1 MNGNIWVLASAD
13 SVAIAT
19 TLILAALGA
28 LFTERAGVLNLG
40 IEGILLT
47 SAISSFLA
55 ADSSRSIW
63 LGLIVG
69 SLVGALLAGIHAVLS
84 VVLRANQIV
93 AGLALVIF
101 GTGLA
106 NFLGKPAEG
115 KTVTTIIKPLS
126 FGPLSDIPLIGPI
139 VFRQDPITYASIV
152 IAIVSSLYLFRS
164 RPGLELRA
172 TGDDPATVDAQGLS
186 VASIRIRYTLF
197 GGLLVGLGG
206 SWLML
211 AQSAAWHQAATTN
224 GVGWIALALVVFA
237 GWRPMRLIF
246 GAILFGFTLQ
256 LPFTLQAEQ
265 ITFIPSALMQMLPY
279 LATLIALIALSRPST
294 RNKLGAP
301 KSLGIPFVRDER

>member
-55 ADSSRSIW
+55 ADSSGSIW

-115 KTVTTIIKPLS
+115 KTVTTLIKPLS

-139 VFRQDPITYASIV
+139 VFQQDPITYASIV
-152 IAIVSSLYLFRS
+152 IAVLASLYLFRS

-237 GWRPMRLIF
+237 GWRPIRLIF

>member
-40 IEGILLT
+40 IEGILLS
-47 SAISSFLA
+47 SAISSFLV
-55 ADSSRSIW
+55 ADSSGNIW

-115 KTVTTIIKPLS
+115 KTVTTLIKPLS
-126 FGPLSDIPLIGPI
+126 FGPLSDIPVVGPI

-152 IAIVSSLYLFRS
+152 IAVFASLYLFRS

-224 GVGWIALALVVFA
+224 GIGWIALALVVFA
-237 GWRPMRLIF
+237 GWRPIRLIF

>member
-1 MNGNIWVLASAD
+1 MNENIWVLASAD

-28 LFTERAGVLNLG
+28 LFTERSGVLNLG

-47 SAISSFLA
+47 AAISSFLA
-55 ADSSRSIW
+55 ADTSGSIW
-63 LGLIVG
+63 LGLLIG
-69 SLVGALLAGIHAVLS
+69 SLAGALLAGIHALLT

-106 NFLGKPAEG
+106 NFLGKPVEG
-115 KTVTTIIKPLS
+115 KTVTTIIHPLS
-126 FGPLSDIPLIGPI
+126 FGALTDIPFVGPI
-139 VFRQDPITYASIV
+139 LFGQDIITYASIA
-152 IAIVSSLYLFRS
+152 IAILSSLYLFRS

-211 AQSAAWHQAATTN
+211 AQSAAWHQASTTN
-224 GVGWIALALVVFA
+224 GIGWIALALVVFA
-237 GWRPMRLIF
+237 GWRPLRLIF
-246 GAILFGFTLQ
+246 GAVLFGFTLQ

-265 ITFIPSALMQMLPY
+265 ITFVPSALMQMLPY
-279 LATLIALIALSRPST
+279 LATLVALIALSRPST

-301 KSLGIPFVRDER
+301 KALGTPFVRDER

>member
-55 ADSSRSIW
+55 ADSSGSIW

-152 IAIVSSLYLFRS
+152 IAVLASLYLFRS

-197 GGLLVGLGG
+197 GGLLVGFGG

>member
-1 MNGNIWVLASAD
+1 MNNNIWVLASAE

-55 ADSSRSIW
+55 ANSSGSIW
-63 LGLIVG
+63 LGLVVG
-69 SLVGALLAGIHAVLS
+69 SIAGALLAGIHAVLS

-93 AGLALVIF
+93 SGLALVIF

-115 KTVTTIIKPLS
+115 KTVTTIIKSVS
-126 FGPLSDIPLIGPI
+126 FGPLSNIPIVGPI
-139 VFRQDPITYASIV
+139 VFRQDPVTYASIV
-152 IAIVSSLYLFRS
+152 IAILSSLYLFRS

-224 GVGWIALALVVFA
+224 GIGWIALALVVFS
-237 GWRPMRLIF
+237 GWRPIRLIF

>member
-55 ADSSRSIW
+55 ADSSGSIW
-63 LGLIVG
+63 LGLFVG

-115 KTVTTIIKPLS
+115 KTVTTLIKPLS
-126 FGPLSDIPLIGPI
+126 FGPLSDIPLVGPI
-139 VFRQDPITYASIV
+139 VFQQDPITYASIV

>member
-40 IEGILLT
+40 IEGILLS
-47 SAISSFLA
+47 SAISSFLV
-55 ADSSRSIW
+55 ADSSGNIW

-115 KTVTTIIKPLS
+115 KTVTTLIKPLS
-126 FGPLSDIPLIGPI
+126 FGPLSDIPVVGPVI
-139 VFRQDPITYASIV
+139 FRQDPITYASIV
-152 IAIVSSLYLFRS
+152 IAVLASLYLFRS

-186 VASIRIRYTLF
+186 VVSIRIRYTLF

-224 GVGWIALALVVFA
+224 GIGWIALALVVFA
-237 GWRPMRLIF
+237 GWRPIRLIF

>member
-1 MNGNIWVLASAD
+1 MNNNIWVLASAE

-55 ADSSRSIW
+55 ANSSGSIW
-63 LGLIVG
+63 LGLVVG
-69 SLVGALLAGIHAVLS
+69 SLAGALLAGIHAVLS

-93 AGLALVIF
+93 SGLALVIF

-115 KTVTTIIKPLS
+115 KTVTTIIKSVS
-126 FGPLSDIPLIGPI
+126 FGPLSNIPIVGPI
-139 VFRQDPITYASIV
+139 VFRQDPVTYASIV
-152 IAIVSSLYLFRS
+152 IAILSSLYLFRS

-224 GVGWIALALVVFA
+224 GIGWIALALVVFS
-237 GWRPMRLIF
+237 GWRPIRLIF

>member
-55 ADSSRSIW
+55 ADSSGSIW

-126 FGPLSDIPLIGPI
+126 FGPLSDLPLIGPI

>member
-55 ADSSRSIW
+55 ADSSGSIW

-115 KTVTTIIKPLS
+115 KTVTTLIKPLS
-126 FGPLSDIPLIGPI
+126 FGPLSDIPLIGPV
-139 VFRQDPITYASIV
+139 VFRQDIITYAAIV
-152 IAIVSSLYLFRS
+152 IAILSSLYLFRS

-237 GWRPMRLIF
+237 GWRPMRLVF

>member
-47 SAISSFLA
+47 SAISSFLV
-55 ADSSRSIW
+55 ADSSGSIW

-115 KTVTTIIKPLS
+115 KTVTTLIKPLS

-139 VFRQDPITYASIV
+139 VFQQDPITYASIV
-152 IAIVSSLYLFRS
+152 IAVLASLYLFRS

-237 GWRPMRLIF
+237 GWRPIRLIF

>member
-47 SAISSFLA
+47 SAISSFLV
-55 ADSSRSIW
+55 ADSSGSIW

-115 KTVTTIIKPLS
+115 KTVTTLIKPLS
-126 FGPLSDIPLIGPI
+126 FGPLSDIPVVGPVI
-139 VFRQDPITYASIV
+139 FRQDPITYASIV
-152 IAIVSSLYLFRS
+152 IAVVASLYLFRS

>member
-1 MNGNIWVLASAD
+1 MNGNIWVLASAY

-55 ADSSRSIW
+55 ADSSGSIW

-115 KTVTTIIKPLS
+115 KTVTTIIKPIS
-126 FGPLSDIPLIGPI
+126 FGPLSDIPLIGPV
-139 VFRQDPITYASIV
+139 VFQQDPITYASIV
-152 IAIVSSLYLFRS
+152 IAILASLYLFRS

-186 VASIRIRYTLF
+186 VASIRLRYTLF
-197 GGLLVGLGG
+197 GWLLVGSRWLVAHACPKRGMASGSNNKRCWLDCTCTGCVCRMAPDTSDLRRNLVRLHFATAVHIAGRTNHVHSICTDANASVLGNVDCTDRIK
-206 SWLML
+206 
-211 AQSAAWHQAATTN
+211 SAKYTQQARSSQVIGNPVCA
-224 GVGWIALALVVFA
+224 
-237 GWRPMRLIF
+237 
-246 GAILFGFTLQ
+246 
-256 LPFTLQAEQ
+256 
-265 ITFIPSALMQMLPY
+265 
-279 LATLIALIALSRPST
+279 
-294 RNKLGAP
+294 
-301 KSLGIPFVRDER
+301 

>member
-40 IEGILLT
+40 IEGILLS
-47 SAISSFLA
+47 SAISSFLV
-55 ADSSRSIW
+55 ADSSGNIW

-69 SLVGALLAGIHAVLS
+69 SLVGVLLAGIHAVLS

-115 KTVTTIIKPLS
+115 KTVTTLIKPLS
-126 FGPLSDIPLIGPI
+126 FGPLSDIPVVGPI

-152 IAIVSSLYLFRS
+152 IAVVASLYLFRS

-224 GVGWIALALVVFA
+224 GIGWIALALVVFA
-237 GWRPMRLIF
+237 GWRPIRLIF

>member
-1 MNGNIWVLASAD
+1 
-13 SVAIAT
+13 VAIAT

-40 IEGILLT
+40 IEGILLS
-47 SAISSFLA
+47 SAISSFLV
-55 ADSSRSIW
+55 ADSSGNIW

-69 SLVGALLAGIHAVLS
+69 SLVGVLLAGIHAVLS

-115 KTVTTIIKPLS
+115 KTVTTLIKPLS
-126 FGPLSDIPLIGPI
+126 FGPLSDIPVVGPVI
-139 VFRQDPITYASIV
+139 FRQDPITYASIV
-152 IAIVSSLYLFRS
+152 IAVLASLYLFRS

-224 GVGWIALALVVFA
+224 GIGWIALALVVFA
-237 GWRPMRLIF
+237 GWRPIRLIF

>member
-1 MNGNIWVLASAD
+1 MNGNIWVLTSAD

-55 ADSSRSIW
+55 ADSSGSIW

>member
-55 ADSSRSIW
+55 ADSSGSIW

-115 KTVTTIIKPLS
+115 KTVTTLIKPLS

>member
-1 MNGNIWVLASAD
+1 MNGNIWILASAD

-55 ADSSRSIW
+55 ADSSGSIW

-126 FGPLSDIPLIGPI
+126 FGPLSDIPLVGPI
-139 VFRQDPITYASIV
+139 VFQQDPITYASIV

-224 GVGWIALALVVFA
+224 GIGWIALALVVFA

>member
-55 ADSSRSIW
+55 ADSSGSIW

>member
-47 SAISSFLA
+47 SAISSFLV
-55 ADSSRSIW
+55 ADSSGSIW

-115 KTVTTIIKPLS
+115 KTITTIIKPLS
-126 FGPLSDIPLIGPI
+126 FGPLSDIPLVGPI
-139 VFRQDPITYASIV
+139 VFQQDPITYASIV
-152 IAIVSSLYLFRS
+152 IAILASLYLFRS

-237 GWRPMRLIF
+237 GWRPIRLIF

>member
-47 SAISSFLA
+47 SAISSFLV
-55 ADSSRSIW
+55 ADSSGSIW

-126 FGPLSDIPLIGPI
+126 FGPLSDIPFVGPI

-152 IAIVSSLYLFRS
+152 IAVLASLYLFRS

-237 GWRPMRLIF
+237 GWRPIRLIF

>member
-1 MNGNIWVLASAD
+1 MNGNIWVLSSAD

-28 LFTERAGVLNLG
+28 LFTERSGVLNLG

-55 ADSSRSIW
+55 ADSSGSIW

-126 FGPLSDIPLIGPI
+126 FGPLSDIPLVGPI

-152 IAIVSSLYLFRS
+152 IAILASMYLFRS

-224 GVGWIALALVVFA
+224 GIGWIALALVVFA

>member
-55 ADSSRSIW
+55 ADSSGSIW

-115 KTVTTIIKPLS
+115 KTVTTLIKPLS
-126 FGPLSDIPLIGPI
+126 FGPLSDIPLIGPV
-139 VFRQDPITYASIV
+139 VFRQDIITYAAIV
-152 IAIVSSLYLFRS
+152 IAILSSLYLFRS

-246 GAILFGFTLQ
+246 GAIMFGFTLQ

>member
-47 SAISSFLA
+47 SAISSFLV
-55 ADSSRSIW
+55 ADSSGSIW

-115 KTVTTIIKPLS
+115 KTVTTLIKPLS
-126 FGPLSDIPLIGPI
+126 FGPLSDIPIIGPI

>member
-55 ADSSRSIW
+55 ADSSGSIW

-152 IAIVSSLYLFRS
+152 IAIVSSLYLFRT